1 MFQIRLNFKLLLI
14 CKFIYKIKIISINMK
29 RVKRTSRT
37 FELIFGIFGTLLSL
51 FSGSFILFIENFA
64 RFNAPFVAVLAFL
77 ASIIGVVASVYVTE
91 KTEICGIMFIVA
103 AIFLV
108 VGSSHLGVLGA
119 LFLLVAGISVLFRK

>member
-119 LFLLVAGISVLFRK
+119 LFLLVAGISALFRK

>member
-1 MFQIRLNFKLLLI
+1 
-14 CKFIYKIKIISINMK
+14 MK

-119 LFLLVAGISVLFRK
+119 LFLLVAGISALFRK